1 MSALCAAFDVV
12 TREQRVFEW
21 ILKTNLVRNPSTN
34 EYLMNISRHNCC
46 ELNQLASKLRRQRM
60 LTTVN
65 SRVTEDNNGTI
76 LHQKLTNIIQSARTF
91 DILLNFHFSFYF
103 EYSSS

>member
-1 MSALCAAFDVV
+1 MGEHEFNSGGLCEMSALCAAFDVV

-46 ELNQLASKLRRQRM
+46 ELN
-60 LTTVN
+60 
-65 SRVTEDNNGTI
+65 
-76 LHQKLTNIIQSARTF
+76 
-91 DILLNFHFSFYF
+91 
-103 EYSSS
+103 